1 MDRDPD
7 VGVFKVDGLDWGVW
21 ELVESKPP
29 DGFQISPDKF
39 TATIGRND
47 GDVVIDIDLGRI
59 TNDPIRESTNQ
70 FPLTGL
76 NGTMIVLLIV
86 VLTAGAVIVIRR
98 GGKA

>member
-1 MDRDPD
+1 M
-7 VGVFKVDGLDWGVW
+7 
-21 ELVESKPP
+21 
-29 DGFQISPDKF
+29 
-39 TATIGRND
+39 TIGWGN

-59 TNDPIRESTNQ
+59 TNDPIRVSINR

-86 VLTAGAVIVIRR
+86 VLTAGAIIVIRR